1 MVNALRIVYFGTPA
15 FAVPT
20 LERLIASPHQVVAVV
35 SQPDRPR
42 GRGQRVQPTPTK
54 AVAAAAGIPV
64 LQPTRL
70 KDPELAADLRAFAP
84 ELGVVAA
91 YGRLIPDALLTLP
104 RLGMINVHGSIL
116 PFYRGAAPVHRAVL
130 AGEAETGVTIM
141 RVVTELDAGPTFA
154 MRKHPIGPE
163 ATSADV
169 EAALSLLGAELLIEV
184 VDQLA
189 DGNARET
196 PQDHARATFAPKL
209 NKDEGRID
217 WSRPAQ
223 TIHNQVRGLHP
234 WPLAYAQLASRRVLV
249 RRTRVLPPPATSA
262 PAGAVVAA
270 GPDGIDVA
278 CGNGTLLRIL
288 EIQAEGRRPMPA
300 RDFIA
305 GHRLAAGTHFGPA

>member
-1 MVNALRIVYFGTPA
+1 MVNALRVVYFGTPA

-20 LERLIASPHQVVAVV
+20 LERLIASRHQVVAVV

-64 LQPTRL
+64 LQPTKL
-70 KDPELAADLRAFAP
+70 KDPDLAADLRALAP
-84 ELGVVAA
+84 DLGVVAA
-91 YGRLIPDALLTLP
+91 YGRLIPDALLAVP

-116 PFYRGAAPVHRAVL
+116 PFYRGAAPVQRAVL
-130 AGEAETGVTIM
+130 AGDTETGVTIM

-163 ATSADV
+163 DTSADV
-169 EAALSLLGAELLIEV
+169 EAALSVLGAALLIEV
-184 VDQLA
+184 VDRLA
-189 DGNARET
+189 EGTARET

-209 NKDEGRID
+209 NKEEGRID
-217 WSRPAQ
+217 WSRPADA
-223 TIHNQVRGLHP
+223 IHNQVRGLHP
-234 WPLAYAQLASRRVLV
+234 WPLAYAQLSSRRVLV
-249 RRTRVLPPPATSA
+249 RRTRILPAAAASA
-262 PAGAVVAA
+262 PAGGVVAA
-270 GPDGIDVA
+270 GAEGIDVA
-278 CGNGTLLRIL
+278 CGNGSLLRIL

-305 GHRLAAGTHFGPA
+305 GYRLDAGTHFGPA